1 MKREDVTKIFGSA
14 TDEQIN
20 SILDINSAD
29 IGKAK
34 GDFENIKSELSKAK
48 TTIETLTAE
57 AETLRTNGASAEEW
71 QKRYED
77 LDKRIKEEKAQLE
90 AERSAKEKAEAIQNR
105 FNAVCLSVDGKPLKW
120 SHEAIGQSY
129 LSKFT
134 EALNDKAYEGK
145 SDKDIFYDLTKDDKD
160 AFKGVD
166 TNVILAGGKPLD
178 TKRAEPSS
186 LLGAL
191 KQQYNKGE

>member
-1 MKREDVTKIFGSA
+1 MKREDVTKIFGNA

-34 GDFENIKSELSKAK
+34 GDFENIKSELSKA
-48 TTIETLTAE
+48 EAAVQTLTAE
-57 AETLRTNGASAEEW
+57 AETLRISGASAEEW
-71 QKRYED
+71 QKKYED
-77 LDKRIKEEKAQLE
+77 LDKQIKEEKAQLE
-90 AERSAKEKAEAIQNR
+90 ADRAAKEKAEAIQNR
-105 FNAVCLSVDGKPLKW
+105 FNAVCFSEDGKPLKW

-160 AFKGVD
+160 AFKGIETTV
-166 TNVILAGGKPLD
+166 VLAGGKSMPGGD
-178 TKRAEPSS
+178 EDIAKARAVM
-186 LLGAL
+186 GL
-191 KQQYNKGE
+191 K